1 MTIIFP
7 ALREVHHPV
16 EDTQKKRDIAI
27 LEAGVSKRYVSQE
40 KSTEDHCQ
48 RHDVEFQAGEL
59 NCEKVFNV
67 QLLEERIENMK
78 LLQKRKQDHCLS
90 NSFPMDISIRLDS
103 AKHQAHYNELCFQYR
118 DVMEKLYGQ
127 DSKLLANKFEFG

>member
-1 MTIIFP
+1 MSTRPTAKTKGKKSQSFQDLHLQEQGGASQSVTTIIFP
-7 ALREVHHPV
+7 ALREVLHAV
-16 EDTQKKRDIAI
+16 EDTQKTRDIAI

-67 QLLEERIENMK
+67 QLLEE
-78 LLQKRKQDHCLS
+78 
-90 NSFPMDISIRLDS
+90 
-103 AKHQAHYNELCFQYR
+103 
-118 DVMEKLYGQ
+118 
-127 DSKLLANKFEFG
+127 